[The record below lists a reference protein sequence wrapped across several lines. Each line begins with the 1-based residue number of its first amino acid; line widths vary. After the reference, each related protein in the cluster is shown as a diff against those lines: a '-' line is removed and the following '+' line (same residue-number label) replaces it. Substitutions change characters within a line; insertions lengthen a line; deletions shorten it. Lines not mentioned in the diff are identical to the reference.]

1 MRISDWSSDVCSS
14 DLPLVA
20 RGHRF
25 TGLTPEGEKLLAW
38 SRQILTDY
46 QSLLNDLAGAR
57 TGLVGE
63 LRFGVIP
70 AAMPAVSFL
79 TARFCD
85 ANPVATVSIR
95 PLTSRAIAE
104 GLHAFDLAGV
114 PTSLENAPLEN
125 TSEERR

>member
-1 MRISDWSSDVCSS
+1 MAAIRKLEC
-14 DLPLVA
+14 DLGVPRVA

-46 QSLLNDLAGAR
+46 QSLINDLAGAR
-57 TGLVGE
+57 TGLLGE

-70 AAMPAVSFL
+70 AALQAVAVI

-85 ANPVATVSIR
+85 AHPGATVSTR
-95 PLTSRAIAE
+95 RLTSRHIA
-104 GLHAFDLAGV
+104 AGHG
-114 PTSLENAPLEN
+114 A
-125 TSEERR
+125 